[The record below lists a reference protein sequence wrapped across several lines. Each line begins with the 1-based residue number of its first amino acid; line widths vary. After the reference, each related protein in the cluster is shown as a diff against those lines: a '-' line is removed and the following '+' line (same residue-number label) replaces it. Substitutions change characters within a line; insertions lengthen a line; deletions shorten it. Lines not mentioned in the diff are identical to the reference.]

1 MIKLNLENKILL
13 FFLSSHG
20 KGRIGICIGPWEY
33 EEGHQSL
40 DNYDI
45 AVLGYHVPR
54 WYLSDG
60 KIIDDRK
67 YLSRGFVVVIGIFVK

>member
-1 MIKLNLENKILL
+1 MI
-13 FFLSSHG
+13 
-20 KGRIGICIGPWEY
+20 RICTGPWEY

-45 AVLGYHVPR
+45 ALLGYHVPR
-54 WYLSDG
+54 WYLSDR

-67 YLSRGFVVVIGIFVK
+67 HLSRGFVVVIGIFVK